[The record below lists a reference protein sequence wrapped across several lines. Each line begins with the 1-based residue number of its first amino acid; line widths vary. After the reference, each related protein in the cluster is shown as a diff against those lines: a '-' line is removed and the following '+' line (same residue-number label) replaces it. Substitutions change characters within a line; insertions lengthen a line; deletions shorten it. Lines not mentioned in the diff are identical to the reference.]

1 MGVISLNLEDQ
12 EQVTLTIKEPQCIY
26 CMGFPGGT
34 VVKNL
39 PADAGD
45 SGSIPGLG
53 RIPGEGMATHSSIL
67 VWKIPWGCKESDTS
81 GHTHTHTHIL
91 F

>member
-1 MGVISLNLEDQ
+1 
-12 EQVTLTIKEPQCIY
+12 
-26 CMGFPGGT
+26 MGFPGST
-34 VVKNL
+34 VLKNL

-67 VWKIPWGCKESDTS
+67 VWKIPWAEKPAGKSR
-81 GHTHTHTHIL
+81 THPGTTQL
-91 F
+91 QAKG